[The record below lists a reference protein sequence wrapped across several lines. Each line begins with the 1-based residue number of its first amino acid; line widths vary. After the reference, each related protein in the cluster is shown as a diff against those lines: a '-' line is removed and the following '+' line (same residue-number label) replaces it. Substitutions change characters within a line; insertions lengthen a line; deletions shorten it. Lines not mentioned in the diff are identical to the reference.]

1 MNDFADIEILLVEDN
16 PTDAEMALRAL
27 KKSFLNKVF
36 WVQDGVEA
44 LDFLRCT
51 GSYESRPHQL
61 PKLVLLDMKM
71 PRLDGFSVLREL
83 KSAEGTRSIPV
94 VMMSSSSQDRD
105 LAKAYQLGVNGYAV
119 KPIHFEELVEAL
131 GRIGMYWLRVNL
143 LPLGMISGL
152 AVSNASF

>member
-1 MNDFADIEILLVEDN
+1 VEDN
-16 PTDAEMALRAL
+16 PIDAEMALRAL

-44 LDFLRCT
+44 LDFIRCT

-71 PRLDGFSVLREL
+71 PRLDGFSVLREM
-83 KSAEGTRSIPV
+83 KSAEATRSIPV

-119 KPIHFEELVEAL
+119 KPIHFSELVKAL
-131 GRIGMYWLRVNL
+131 ESVGMYWLRVNL
-143 LPLGMISGL
+143 VPPPLI
-152 AVSNASF
+152 AEFAA